1 MEDRAALSPPPFPSQ
16 QSPPL
21 APRPPPA
28 PPLPAAYADLLSFP
42 SDWPARLRPAFAS
55 LDDSLRCSICKDFFK
70 GAQSL
75 PCGHSFCSLC
85 LRDSLSR
92 KAECPACRAPTV
104 NSTGDM
110 RPNRVLDEACGHFRM
125 CRATHLDTLKT
136 LLGDGADRSQSPELE
151 ESLRAM
157 DPTTS
162 AIDVIELSDSELPP
176 QRVTRMQ
183 TRRATAALQR
193 QQPLMQTS
201 DLRSTAAHVQPAHS
215 HLINDTSHLQPQGDA
230 IVTCPLCDKSTRARD
245 MDRHMD
251 SGCTMLIYK
260 AGAAGS
266 GSTGISSLAKFAS
279 SRRPPEER
287 KHKPS
292 IHYHGYK
299 DKEIQRLLS
308 VDMLSVSGDRNTL
321 IRRHAEW
328 TKRYNANIDEGG
340 GKSHGQLA
348 KELGEWERAL
358 AAPKVSAFTATP
370 RHEET
375 QQTVLEREEHSR
387 KYADEFEKMVDGLKK
402 RKRAKLEAATS
413 ADAEGPL

>member
-1 MEDRAALSPPPFPSQ
+1 
-16 QSPPL
+16 
-21 APRPPPA
+21 
-28 PPLPAAYADLLSFP
+28 
-42 SDWPARLRPAFAS
+42 
-55 LDDSLRCSICKDFFK
+55 
-70 GAQSL
+70 
-75 PCGHSFCSLC
+75 
-85 LRDSLSR
+85 
-92 KAECPACRAPTV
+92 
-104 NSTGDM
+104 
-110 RPNRVLDEACGHFRM
+110 
-125 CRATHLDTLKT
+125 
-136 LLGDGADRSQSPELE
+136 
-151 ESLRAM
+151 M
-157 DPTTS
+157 DPATS

-193 QQPLMQTS
+193 QQPLSQPS
-201 DLRSTAAHVQPAHS
+201 DVRSTAPRVQHVQPRS
-215 HLINDTSHLQPQGDA
+215 VNDTSHLQPQGDA

-260 AGAAGS
+260 PPAAGS
-266 GSTGISSLAKFAS
+266 SATGVSSFPKFAG

-299 DKEIQRLLS
+299 DREIQRLLS
-308 VDMLSVSGDRNTL
+308 VDMLSASGDRNVL

-340 GKSHGQLA
+340 TKSHAQLA

-402 RKRAKLEAATS
+402 RKRAKLETAAS
-413 ADAEGPL
+413 ADAEGPV